1 VKKLNF
7 LLVCVLFLSIKSYAL
22 GYNLC
27 PNPGVAPPEFF
38 NTTKPTQPRCINM
51 KNMTHHCDGSTL
63 ELYIKRVKKYN
74 FEKDIYV
81 NNLKNYLDNVLDFID
96 CEIEQL

>member
-1 VKKLNF
+1 MSRF
-7 LLVCVLFLSIKSYAL
+7 LLVCVIFFSIKTHAL
-22 GYNLC
+22 GYSLC

-38 NTTKPTQPRCINM
+38 NITKPTQPKCINM
-51 KNMTHHCDGSTL
+51 KNLTHHCDGITL
-63 ELYIKRVKKYN
+63 ELYTKRVKRYN

>member
-1 VKKLNF
+1 
-7 LLVCVLFLSIKSYAL
+7 
-22 GYNLC
+22 
-27 PNPGVAPPEFF
+27 
-38 NTTKPTQPRCINM
+38 M